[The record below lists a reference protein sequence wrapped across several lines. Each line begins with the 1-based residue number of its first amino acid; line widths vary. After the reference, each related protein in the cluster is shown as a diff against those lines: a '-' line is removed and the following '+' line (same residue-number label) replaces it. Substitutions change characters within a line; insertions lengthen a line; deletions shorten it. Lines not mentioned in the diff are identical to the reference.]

1 MSADQKLRFKR
12 LIEFI
17 FTAPHVARYLIDSNN
32 EDPAK
37 NLRDNKSEFYFEVG
51 GEQRRL
57 HAHGFISISH
67 VGHYRLAVERVQ
79 AVCVRVLGNKVHFSS
94 IVTGDPTK
102 AWQMYITKM
111 QETQQVQL

>member
-1 MSADQKLRFKR
+1 M
-12 LIEFI
+12 
-17 FTAPHVARYLIDSNN
+17 TAPAVGRYLIDSGN
-32 EDPAK
+32 EDPAV
-37 NLRDNKSEFYFEVG
+37 NLRELQSEFYFEVG

-79 AVCVRVLGNKVHFSS
+79 AVCARVLGNKVHFSS
-94 IVTGDPTK
+94 MVSGDPTK